1 MNFVVCLN
9 LMASALLHQGLFPP
23 TVDTPL
29 VQTKTPESV
38 VIEEEELVDLFWPV
52 NDVLAEIMTSLL
64 VVTVGPLWSDGQL
77 TSNDTDDDTQDV
89 STARKNLG
97 F

>member
-1 MNFVVCLN
+1 
-9 LMASALLHQGLFPP
+9 MASALLHQGLFPP

-29 VQTKTPESV
+29 VQTKMPESV
-38 VIEEEELVDLFWPV
+38 VTEEEELVDLFWPV
-52 NDVLAEIMTSLL
+52 NVVLAEMMTSLL

-77 TSNDTDDDTQDV
+77 MSNDTDEATLDV
-89 STARKNLG
+89 STARKNLS